1 MSLPE
6 TEIVT
11 RKCDFDWVINQ
22 SLSGQSLTIHHIV
35 AFHLFLLSLRPLWHP
50 RSGVNRRLL
59 LHGLHQHSSFYSNV
73 SDPRPLRQPL
83 ANARFS
89 WRFCLSLVW
98 QQNAD
103 SIPNRIYHV
112 DRRWVRAF
120 ARAFLYSE
128 GHITQNSRKQ
138 LCVMNKNARVLV
150 DESLIQYIFPSWRY
164 LSPNFHEI
172 SFNLDFATFI
182 HYHSVR
188 WFFVLLFFLS
198 HYHLSVFSLAY
209 FCSIFC
215 YTDSLCPTALWP
227 FSFCLLI
234 YSVPL
239 SFSPT
244 VSTVCFS

>member
-11 RKCDFDWVINQ
+11 CKCDFDWVINQ

-50 RSGVNRRLL
+50 RSGVNCRLL
-59 LHGLHQHSSFYSNV
+59 LHGLHQHSSIYSNV

-83 ANARFS
+83 ADARFS
-89 WRFCLSLVW
+89 WRFRLSLVW

-103 SIPNRIYHV
+103 SIPNCIHHV

-150 DESLIQYIFPSWRY
+150 DESLIQYIFPFSMIFVPIFSWDIFQSWFCHFY
-164 LSPNFHEI
+164 SLSFCPLVLCSVVFSI
-172 SFNLDFATFI
+172 SLSSFCLFTCLFLQ
-182 HYHSVR
+182 Y
-188 WFFVLLFFLS
+188 FLLYWLSLSYCIMAVFFLS
-198 HYHLSVFSLAY
+198 FSSA
-209 FCSIFC
+209 
-215 YTDSLCPTALWP
+215 
-227 FSFCLLI
+227 
-234 YSVPL
+234 
-239 SFSPT
+239 
-244 VSTVCFS
+244 